1 MDGGDG
7 LVCPLGQSKLGVVAH
22 PEKSD
27 GEIVALLYRESTEPV
42 FGYEVFVTDGYARVS
57 QAGPEGFVVG

>member
-1 MDGGDG
+1 
-7 LVCPLGQSKLGVVAH
+7 LGVVAH